1 MNNYVKKKIRI
12 HCFKCKNAF
21 SVYNGKHIHIKT
33 EQHRAFGSPS
43 PVDSVLLINTE
54 TMEMFQ
60 INMAG
65 F

>member
-1 MNNYVKKKIRI
+1 MNNYVKKRFVFIASNVK
-12 HCFKCKNAF
+12 AF

-33 EQHRAFGSPS
+33 EQHRALGSPS